1 MSGHSSD
8 DAPRSIDLGNLV
20 EAVVHA
26 VGRAHSRLQDDRGGL
41 PGKGKPPKAFGGNI
55 VIRAWVSPEAEVS
68 TLPDDAPDLE
78 PK

>member
-8 DAPRSIDLGNLV
+8 DAPPSIDLGNLV

-26 VGRAHSRLQDDRGGL
+26 VGRAHGRLQDDRGVS

-68 TLPDDAPDLE
+68 ALPDDASDAE
-78 PK
+78 TK